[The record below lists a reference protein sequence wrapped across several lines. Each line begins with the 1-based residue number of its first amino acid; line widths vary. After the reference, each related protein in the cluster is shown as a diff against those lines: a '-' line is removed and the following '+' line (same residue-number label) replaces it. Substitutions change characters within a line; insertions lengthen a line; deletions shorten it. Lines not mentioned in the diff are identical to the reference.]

1 MIAVSAQRF
10 VPRLGLRNAAIGVA
24 LVVPALLVA
33 RYLAMTAMPHITTSL
48 YGPYLL
54 APLGWLAAGGVGLYV
69 YRQLPQPAEAAEAAV
84 NRRTVLLVAA
94 LIGAFLVSTQFI
106 VGMLGGFGHSP
117 YAHTPRWL
125 ATNLLFAG
133 SIVLAV
139 EFSRAA
145 LLRAIGPRSL
155 TLALVLTTLG
165 LAAVQFTDAQ
175 LTQSGFSREAQFWGA
190 TFIPLAAT
198 GLLAGFFVLY
208 GGIPAGL
215 LISAPLVAFQYYSP
229 ILPAAEWPILALAG
243 VAGPAMGLW
252 IAEGLFAADEVEE
265 DASGFF
271 RLPSVAWV
279 LTAVI
284 ALAIFW
290 FSFGFFGFRPAFVP
304 SHSMEPL
311 INQGDVV
318 LVGPVDANS
327 VKVGDIV
334 LYQMPNKQRVLH
346 RVTAIDRD
354 DKGVREFT
362 FKGDNNNAE
371 DILPVR
377 DDQLMGAYINRV
389 PKIGW
394 VAIKFN
400 QLIGAMR

>member
-1 MIAVSAQRF
+1 V
-10 VPRLGLRNAAIGVA
+10 VA
-24 LVVPALLVA
+24 ALLLA
-33 RYLAMTAMPHITTSL
+33 RYVSLTVMPQLTSSM
-48 YGPYLL
+48 YGPYLF
-54 APLGWLAAGGVGLYV
+54 APMGWLAAGGVGLYF
-69 YRQLPQPAEAAEAAV
+69 YRQLPQPAGTETTID
-84 NRRTVLLVAA
+84 RRTVLLVGG
-94 LIGAFLVSTQFI
+94 LIGCFLVSLQFMT
-106 VGMLGGFGHSP
+106 GMVAGFGHSP

-125 ATNLLFAG
+125 AINLLFAG
-133 SIVLAV
+133 SILVAT

-165 LAAVQFTDAQ
+165 LAAVQFTDSQ
-175 LTQSGFSREAQFWGA
+175 LLQTGLTHGAEFWGSR
-190 TFIPLAAT
+190 FIPLAAT

-208 GGIPAGL
+208 GGIFAGL
-215 LISAPLVAFQYYSP
+215 LVSAPLVVFQFYSP
-229 ILPAAEWPILALAG
+229 VLPSADWPILALAG

-252 IAEGLFAADEVEE
+252 IAEGLFTADEAPEE
-265 DASGFF
+265 STGWFH
-271 RLPSVAWV
+271 LPSVSWV
-279 LTAVI
+279 MTAI
-284 ALAIFW
+284 IGLAIFW

-318 LVGPVDANS
+318 LVGPVHADT

-334 LYQMPNKQRVLH
+334 LYEMSNKQRVLH
-346 RVTAIDRD
+346 RVVKIDTTAE
-354 DKGVREFT
+354 GGREFY

-371 DILPVR
+371 DLLPVT
-377 DDQLMGAYINRV
+377 DKQLIGSYIQRV

-400 QLIGAMR
+400 QLIGGMH